1 MDENQILL
9 LIQHRW
15 HNSHVDKKQFDFY
28 WSVKQFQVGIYKKK
42 SKSVISQMASFSFF
56 HSVALLVVVLS
67 MFFSITLLL
76 SNRTTNIIQVP
87 IVYNTPYY

>member
-42 SKSVISQMASFSFF
+42 EQER
-56 HSVALLVVVLS
+56 H
-67 MFFSITLLL
+67 
-76 SNRTTNIIQVP
+76 
-87 IVYNTPYY
+87 